1 MDRLILMLAFI
12 SLIICIPAAN
22 ASHIVGGEIQIL
34 HKKNNS
40 YILTVFQYIDAYGEN
55 TQSILET
62 ENTITVAIFQKRGN
76 ILLLNPILTRTLIE
90 TVPYSNPNCDDST
103 IKTYKI
109 AHEIELVLD
118 PSIYNDPEGYYISWE
133 RCCRNNTIQNIENPE
148 STGQTFYMEFPAV
161 VQNGQSFI
169 NSSPSLFPPIS
180 DYACKNQMFY
190 FDFSGS
196 DPDGDS
202 LVYSLAT
209 PLGTHTSEAT
219 PPQNRPAPFPPVN
232 FIAGIS
238 GSNMIPGAPNLAI
251 SRDGF
256 LTVKPSLRGLFVF
269 AVNIEEF
276 RNGVKIGEI
285 RRDYQILVA
294 DFCSPGAAP
303 QITMRKGAG
312 PVQSGNVVVE
322 FDKNNDERCLDI
334 RVTDLDMPENV
345 RLLMRPV
352 NFSSIPEGLVPD
364 TVATLTADNSVLE
377 ISLCFPVCPDFTD
390 APYIIDLL
398 ALDDACSFPL
408 LDTLHLEVYY
418 KDFAQQNPFFDEPG
432 QQYTLEATPGQT
444 VTLPIQGIDF
454 DGDELE
460 VAWIADTLRPADFDA
475 ALNFTSRSSGEW
487 NGSFRWTFNC
497 EKPIY
502 ESLERYTFRYVLR
515 DKNDCLTSLTDTLSI
530 TLQTLIEPNVAPQF
544 VNLPFADGQRITV
557 RQGQEVVWNIRAN
570 DVNTEDPL
578 TLSASSESVVF
589 QAINLNFPTRNGV
602 GQVNGPL
609 NWTVPCSDTHPDLS
623 SLDLIFIV
631 SDANPCIPSVGD
643 TVRVFLDIIP
653 QENEAPEI
661 FSEQVSE
668 GDTLWLEAGEFLL
681 VDLLAQDASE
691 DSVFL
696 LFSPFDTNPAF
707 EWQVNDG
714 KGEALGNLRW
724 NTDCR
729 LLGPGFT
736 PNVFEFRMRS
746 EDRNA
751 CKINAATETVF
762 YIGIE
767 NEDLIPDYLPPNAF
781 TPNGDEFNP
790 TFTLPSLPIDNCANE
805 FVDVEIVNRWGQQVF
820 YSQNRDFVWNGTGLA
835 SGVYYYTIRYTNFT
849 FRSPLSVLY

>member
-1 MDRLILMLAFI
+1 MLVLLGLGFSFSSQATH
-12 SLIICIPAAN
+12 L
-22 ASHIVGGEIQIL
+22 VGGEFELIHIEGIRYLLRQ
-34 HKKNNS
+34 N
-40 YILTVFQYIDAYGEN
+40 QYFDAFGGN
-55 TQSILET
+55 TDNIINQEFNT
-62 ENTITVAIFQKRGN
+62 EVHIFSKRTHELLAIVN
-76 ILLLNPILTRTLIE
+76 LVRTSLS
-90 TVPYSNPNCDDST
+90 TVPYSNPTCDDNT
-103 IKTYKI
+103 IKTYKLVYES
-109 AHEIELVLD
+109 EITLSE
-118 PSIYNDPEGYYISWE
+118 SIYNDPDGYYVSWE
-133 RCCRNNTIQNIENPE
+133 RCCRNNTIQNIETPE

-161 VQNGQSFI
+161 VRNGQSFI

-180 DYACKNQMFY
+180 DYACRNQMFY

-209 PLGTHTSEAT
+209 PLGTHTSEPT
-219 PPQNRPAPFPPVN
+219 PPQIRPAPYPPVD
-232 FIAGIS
+232 FIPGIS

-276 RNGVKIGEI
+276 RNGVKIGEV

-364 TVATLTADNSVLE
+364 TVATLTADNSALE

-418 KDFAQQNPFFDEPG
+418 KDFAQQNPFFEEPDN
-432 QQYTLEATPGQT
+432 QFTLEATPGQT
-444 VTLPIQGIDF
+444 LTVPIKGIDF

-460 VAWIADTLRPADFDA
+460 VAWIPDTLRPADLDA
-475 ALNFTSRSSGEW
+475 ALSFTSKTNGEW

-502 ESLERYTFRYVLR
+502 ESVENYTFRYVLR

-530 TLQTLIEPNVAPQF
+530 TLQTLIEPNVPPQF
-544 VNLPFADGQRITV
+544 VNLPFADEQRITV
-557 RQGQEVVWNIRAN
+557 RQGQEVVWNIRGS
-570 DVNTEDPL
+570 DLNTEDPL
-578 TLSASSESVVF
+578 TLSASSGSIDLMTIGF
-589 QAINLNFPTRNGV
+589 NFPTRNGV
-602 GQVNGPL
+602 GQVNGPI

-623 SLDLIFIV
+623 TLDLIFIV
-631 SDANPCIPSVGD
+631 SDANACIASVGD
-643 TVRVFLDIIP
+643 TVQVFLDIIP
-653 QENEAPEI
+653 MENEAPQI
-661 FSEQVSE
+661 SIEQLNE
-668 GDTLWLEAGEFLL
+668 GDTLWLEAGASTL
-681 VDLLAQDASE
+681 VEILAQDAPE
-691 DSVFL
+691 DSVYL
-696 LFSPFDTNPAF
+696 QFSPFDTNPAF
-707 EWQVNDG
+707 IWEVNDG
-714 KGEALGNLRW
+714 KGEAIGTLNW
-724 NTDCR
+724 NTACS
-729 LLGPGFT
+729 LLGPGFS
-736 PNVFEFRMRS
+736 PNVFEFRMQS
-746 EDRNA
+746 VDKNA
-751 CKINAATETVF
+751 CKINAANETVF

-781 TPNGDEFNP
+781 TPNGDIFNP
-790 TFTLPSLPIDNCANE
+790 SFTLPDLPIDNCANE

-820 YSQNRDFVWNGTGLA
+820 YSQSRDFVWNGAGLA